1 MNITSF
7 MKSNSFNNYMHAL
20 VKTYL
25 NKSQIKK
32 WVANRNSD
40 PILIVLAVLDY
51 CMERNYFVM

>member
-32 WVANRNSD
+32 
-40 PILIVLAVLDY
+40 
-51 CMERNYFVM
+51 